1 MCYNAKYL
9 LEKALKRAIYWNQQR
24 DVDYYREKLREYEEQ
39 YQVSGFAH
47 PKVIIYTNEQPYEP
61 LLSSW
66 GLIPH
71 WTKSEKDALVIRNNT
86 INARGE
92 TIFEKPSF
100 RDAAKEKRCI
110 IPVAGFYEHHH
121 YKGQK
126 YPFYI
131 TRKDDEPLNLAG
143 LWSDWA
149 NKETGEIICSFSI
162 VTTQANRLMSK
173 IHNNPKLPEARMPL
187 ILADGAEDEWLK
199 PINKNDLQSLLKPFS
214 EQELKAHTVRK
225 LSGKDSPGNTP
236 EASEEYVYEELKF

>member
-24 DVDYYREKLREYEEQ
+24 DIDYYREKLREYEEQ

-47 PKVIIYTNEQPYEP
+47 PKVVIYTNEQPYEP

-71 WTKSEKDALVIRNNT
+71 WTRSAKDAQLIQNKT

-92 TIFEKPSF
+92 TIFEKPAF

-110 IPVAGFYEHHH
+110 VPVAGFYEHHH
-121 YKGQK
+121 YKGKK

-131 TRKDDEPLNLAG
+131 TRKDDEPVNLAG
-143 LWSDWA
+143 LWSEWT
-149 NKETGEIICSFSI
+149 NKDTGEITNSFSI
-162 VTTQANRLMSK
+162 VTTKANEMMSR
-173 IHNNPKLPEARMPL
+173 IHNNPKLKESRMPV
-187 ILADGAEDEWLK
+187 ILPDGAENEWLK
-199 PINKNDLQSLLKPFS
+199 TQNVKDLQKLVKPFS
-214 EQELKAHTVRK
+214 DQELKAHTVRK
-225 LSGKDSPGNTP
+225 LSGKDSPGNSP
-236 EASEEYVYEELKF
+236 EASEEFIYDDLEF